1 MRGKGSLVVV
11 GTGIEVQGQMTDGAR
26 QAIRRAQRVF
36 YVADPVSA
44 RAIRA
49 LNPRAISL
57 QGLYGEGKHRLK
69 TYAQMTERVLSEV
82 RRGYRVCFVSYGH
95 PGVFAIPTHSAVRM
109 ARDEGYRAV
118 MLPGVSAD
126 ACLIADLGIDPATH
140 GLQSYEA
147 TDFLLRKR
155 RPDGSCGLVL
165 WQVGVVGRLDYPS
178 GQTRRAGLEL
188 LTRALLRTYPRRH
201 VVTLY
206 EASSLAGFPP
216 SIEEVPLEKLADGHV
231 TPVTTLYVP
240 PFREAAV
247 DRAMVARL
255 GIKRADRLRCLR

>member
-1 MRGKGSLVVV
+1 MRRKGSLAVV
-11 GTGIEVQGQMTDGAR
+11 GTGIEARGQMTAGAR
-26 QAIRRAQRVF
+26 DAIRRADRVF

-44 RAIRA
+44 RAILA
-49 LNPRAISL
+49 LEPRAISL
-57 QGLYGEGKHRLK
+57 QPLYAEGKHRLR

-82 RRGYRVCFVSYGH
+82 RRGRRVCFVSYGH

-109 ARDEGYRAV
+109 ARAEGYRAV

-126 ACLIADLGIDPATH
+126 ACLIADLGVDPATY

-155 RPDGSCGLVL
+155 RADGSCGLVL

-178 GQTRRAGLEL
+178 GPAGRTGLEL

-201 VVTLY
+201 AVTLY
-206 EASSLAGFPP
+206 EASLLAGFPP
-216 SIEEVPLEKLADGHV
+216 SIEELPLAKLPDGDV
-231 TPVTTLYVP
+231 SPLTTLYVRP
-240 PFREAAV
+240 CREAPV
-247 DRAMVARL
+247 DRRMMERL
-255 GIKRADRLRCLR
+255 GVERAGRLRCLR